1 MQAFT
6 VSAAARVCG
15 VDRRTLQ
22 RAIQAGRLPLDAQH
36 CLSREVLMAAG
47 YLDAVPPQETPP
59 RAPQDMPQNTPHGTS
74 QDMPLGTPQLTPQYT
89 SQDTSQDTSQEL
101 VQATALLA
109 LLERLTTAITDLHE
123 EVRSL
128 REDLRQRSWRTP
140 QERRRG
146 ASVAP
151 QSMPHG
157 APQSTSHD
165 TPQSLP
171 HETPQTSPQSLGLY
185 DPRAA
190 AVRIRDLRRQG
201 LSYTMIAL
209 RLTQEGIPTRYGKPW
224 EQSSVRYVLETYGQ
238 ENAD

>member
-1 MQAFT
+1 MQAVT
-6 VSAAARVCG
+6 VSAAARLCG

-36 CLSREVLMAAG
+36 CLSREVLIAAG
-47 YLDAVPPQETPP
+47 YLDAMPPQ
-59 RAPQDMPQNTPHGTS
+59 DTPHGTS
-74 QDMPLGTPQLTPQYT
+74 QYTPYLMPQDT
-89 SQDTSQDTSQEL
+89 SQDTPQDTSQEL

-146 ASVAP
+146 ASTAP
-151 QSMPHG
+151 RAM
-157 APQSTSHD
+157 PQSTPQD
-165 TPQSLP
+165 TPQV
-171 HETPQTSPQSLGLY
+171 TPQPTPQLLGTY

-190 AVRIRDLRRQG
+190 AARMQTLRHQG
-201 LSYTMIAL
+201 LS
-209 RLTQEGIPTRYGKPW
+209 LTQIAAQLTAEGVPTRYGLPW
-224 EQSSVRYVLETYGQ
+224 QHSPVRHLLKTYGK
-238 ENAD
+238 